1 MQDKSWLRDTQTQ
14 KLNCRLQANT
24 EPYFFFTLKATKPA
38 QTVKPE
44 LLHACFDTL
53 DAEIFLQAPMG

>member
-24 EPYFFFTLKATKPA
+24 EPYFFFHFKGYKTSSN
-38 QTVKPE
+38 
-44 LLHACFDTL
+44 C
-53 DAEIFLQAPMG
+53 